1 MATKTKKQDVFI
13 WEGKDSKGKKVKGE
27 SAGANMSLIKA
38 TLRRQGINPSKIKKK
53 SKPLFGGG
61 KGKIKSKDISIFSR
75 QLATMMDAGV
85 PLVQGFEIIGRGH
98 ENKAM
103 QELLLT
109 VKTDIEGGSNLSD
122 ALAKHPF
129 YFDELYCNLV
139 QAGEH
144 AGILDSILDKIATYK
159 EKTESIKGKI
169 KKALFYPTA
178 VIGVAFI
185 ITAILMIFVIPM
197 FEGLFSGF
205 GADLPAITRFV
216 INLSKFFQD
225 WWWAVFG
232 GIGLTIYGIM
242 QMKKRSTK
250 FNHAMDRTMLKIPII
265 GNILEKAAI
274 ARFARTL
281 ATMFAAGVPLVEAM
295 VSVSGAVGNIVF
307 KDAVL
312 VMKDEVATGTQLN
325 VAMNQS
331 GLFPNMVIQMTAIGE
346 EAGSVDTML
355 SKVADF
361 YEEEVDNAVDGMS
374 TLLEPLIMAILGVV
388 IGGLVIAMYM
398 PIFQMGKIVS
408 GGG

>member
-1 MATKTKKQDVFI
+1 MATKTKKQDVFVS
-13 WEGKDSKGKKVKGE
+13 EGKDKSGKKVKGE
-27 SAGANMSLIKA
+27 SAAANMSLVKA
-38 TLRRQGINPSKIKKK
+38 NLRRQGINAKKIKKK
-53 SKPLFGGG
+53 SKPLFSAGR
-61 KGKIKSKDISIFSR
+61 GKIKSKDISIFSR
-75 QLATMMDAGV
+75 QLATMMDSGV

-98 ENKAM
+98 EIKAM
-103 QELLLT
+103 KDLLLA

-122 ALAKHPF
+122 ALAKHPY

-144 AGILDSILDKIATYK
+144 AGILDTILDKIALYK

-178 VIGVAFI
+178 VIAVSFI

-197 FEGLFSGF
+197 FEQLFAGF

-216 INLSKFFQD
+216 INLSAFFQK
-225 WWWAVFG
+225 WWWALFG
-232 GIGLTIYGIM
+232 GIGLSIYGMIEL
-242 QMKKRSTK
+242 KKRSVK
-250 FNHAMDRTMLKIPII
+250 FNHILDRTLLKLPII

-312 VMKDEVATGTQLN
+312 IMKDEVATGTQLN

-331 GLFPNMVIQMTAIGE
+331 GLFPNMVVQMTAIGE

-374 TLLEPLIMAILGVV
+374 SLLEPIIMAILGVL

-398 PIFQMGKIVS
+398 PIFQMGKIV
-408 GGG
+408 GQ

>member
-1 MATKTKKQDVFI
+1 MATKTKQQDVFI
-13 WEGKDSKGKKVKGE
+13 WEGKDNKGKKVKGE
-27 SAGANMSLIKA
+27 SAGANMSLVKA

-53 SKPLFGGG
+53 TKPLFGGG

-122 ALAKHPF
+122 ALGKHP
-129 YFDELYCNLV
+129 YHFDELYCNLV

-144 AGILDSILDKIATYK
+144 AGILDNILDKIATYK

-178 VIGVAFI
+178 VIAVAFI

-232 GIGLTIYGIM
+232 GIGLAIYGVI
-242 QMKKRSTK
+242 QMKKRSVK
-250 FNHAMDRTMLKIPII
+250 FNHAMDKLLLKIPII

-274 ARFARTL
+274 ARFSRTL

-295 VSVSGAVGNIVF
+295 VSVAGAVGNIVF

-312 VMKDEVATGTQLN
+312 IMKDEVATGTQLN

-331 GLFPNMVIQMTAIGE
+331 GLFPNMVIQMAAIGE

-408 GGG
+408 GG